1 MSCSPTGSGFGV
13 ISNNRDIAVVNGTIR
28 GMGGSGIVFS
38 NPPNRVERVH
48 AVSNGGSGISAKGL
62 VTGNIATNNG
72 GSGINLGSGLATGN
86 EVSGNGGDG
95 IFSLAVVTVTGNTA
109 NRNDG
114 DGLSVSGGSIR
125 GNTAF
130 ANGGN
135 GITVSGAASVVG
147 NTLVLNSGFQLDLSS
162 DAGYSNNVIDEIVSD
177 TVSGG
182 VQMGQ
187 NVCNGNTSCP

>member
-1 MSCSPTGSGFGV
+1 MCSGNPVSCSPTGSGFGV

-72 GSGINLGSGLATGN
+72 GSGINLG
-86 EVSGNGGDG
+86 
-95 IFSLAVVTVTGNTA
+95 FSLAVVTVTGNTA